1 MKLSEYKE
9 KFSSCTCIG
18 KGGQK
23 TVYKVDDT
31 LNNCNYALKIVEA
44 PNDPRIQQE
53 IAILRSVDIQGVP
66 HILDYGM
73 VEDDISK
80 DILLYILEEYI
91 EGESLRTILIRE
103 KNVSTKIAI
112 IILERLLDIETQLEE
127 RAILHRDIKPD
138 NIIIGRNDA
147 VYLIDFGIAKILGES
162 SLTRTAAQNGPC
174 TPAYAPIELATNM
187 KRHQDVRIDLY
198 QIGLTV
204 YESLIGYNPFS
215 NGAKNQQ
222 EVFARGKTIMPP
234 SIQIPGDTQGLLMQY
249 ISMLI
254 AKNPS
259 QRPNSAKDAKRY
271 YDAIRSTINI
281 GR

>member
-103 KNVSTKIAI
+103 KTYQRKSQSLFLKDCSTLKRNLRNVLSFTEISSQTI
-112 IILERLLDIETQLEE
+112 SSS
-127 RAILHRDIKPD
+127 
-138 NIIIGRNDA
+138 
-147 VYLIDFGIAKILGES
+147 GE
-162 SLTRTAAQNGPC
+162 
-174 TPAYAPIELATNM
+174 M
-187 KRHQDVRIDLY
+187 MLY
-198 QIGLTV
+198 TL
-204 YESLIGYNPFS
+204 
-215 NGAKNQQ
+215 
-222 EVFARGKTIMPP
+222 
-234 SIQIPGDTQGLLMQY
+234 
-249 ISMLI
+249 
-254 AKNPS
+254 
-259 QRPNSAKDAKRY
+259 
-271 YDAIRSTINI
+271 
-281 GR
+281 